1 MKKALKYSLLLIITI
16 FITFTTSGCTDD
28 NMDNI
33 DIYVTNY
40 ANEYITKELYG
51 EHATVTSIYPDGIDI
66 NKYKVSK
73 KQKEIILK
81 LFLFIYTFYKYNII
95 YECHFIVNP
104 IYLYIMV

>member
-73 KQKEIILK
+73 KQKETYSK
-81 LFLFIYTFYKYNII
+81 SDLFIYNGLIEK
-95 YECHFIVNP
+95 ERDMAACGCHGAR
-104 IYLYIMV
+104 

>member
-51 EHATVTSIYPDGIDI
+51 EHAT
-66 NKYKVSK
+66 
-73 KQKEIILK
+73 
-81 LFLFIYTFYKYNII
+81 
-95 YECHFIVNP
+95 H
-104 IYLYIMV
+104 